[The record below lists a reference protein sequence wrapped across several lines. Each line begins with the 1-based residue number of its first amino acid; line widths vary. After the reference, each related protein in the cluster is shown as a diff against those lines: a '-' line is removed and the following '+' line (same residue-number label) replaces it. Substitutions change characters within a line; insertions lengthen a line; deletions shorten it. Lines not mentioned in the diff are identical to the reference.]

1 MAKENTFLKN
11 LSGISNAITSV
22 TEIIGD
28 RKSGGASKKAMDEDA
43 EDNSIKIIDSVD
55 KLEEWIVSNQN
66 EASKPAALVLQ
77 QQMQV
82 LKYVESP
89 AMSGMV
95 IDNIIVCLYKALD

>member
-28 RKSGGASKKAMDEDA
+28 RKSGGTSQKAMDEDA

-55 KLEEWIVSNQN
+55 KLEEWIVANAGFKICRVSSNVRNGHRQHYSVSIQGFRVGGN
-66 EASKPAALVLQ
+66 GRRKRS
-77 QQMQV
+77 
-82 LKYVESP
+82 
-89 AMSGMV
+89 
-95 IDNIIVCLYKALD
+95 N

>member
-28 RKSGGASKKAMDEDA
+28 RKSGETSKKAMEEDA

-55 KLEEWIVSNQN
+55 KLE
-66 EASKPAALVLQ
+66 
-77 QQMQV
+77 
-82 LKYVESP
+82 
-89 AMSGMV
+89 
-95 IDNIIVCLYKALD
+95 